1 MPNGNGHHWSK
12 FWWKDWDAD
21 EGLKMCCFAAQGL
34 WMRLLCI
41 MHKANPIGHLLVN
54 GRSPNPRQ
62 IVALCGGN
70 EKEIRQLLDE
80 LEENGVFSRNDDGVI
95 FSRRMVRDAVAS
107 DAGREFVARRW
118 NGNDPNGTPNTP
130 PNRVPTERPKRP
142 PKKDPTPEPITKK
155 LEADSEAEAEKEREE
170 LEINSGSFS
179 EARARVSTDD
189 RSEAQAAFR
198 AYLARKGAAS
208 AADEPIK
215 TSDKIVVLNHVGKVK
230 RAMASTANRAQGRK
244 AERTPEQQDRE
255 LKHGPPELVP
265 EIIPPQRIREAERS
279 RAEQYAQILGI
290 SLDEANEH
298 LGITPTIEGC
308 VALGGT

>member
-1 MPNGNGHHWSK
+1 MSNGNGHHWSK

-118 NGNDPNGTPNTP
+118 NGHDPNGTPNTP

-155 LEADSEAEAEKEREE
+155 LEADSEAEEEKEREDKNKSYSSFGDLGSARGIEAVEGPRADPRAVDNLVEIVGRRLSSSCKSPPGQPPRRTPDEQIQAVLKQPSDE
-170 LEINSGSFS
+170 LS
-179 EARARVSTDD
+179 ERDPPPD
-189 RSEAQAAFR
+189 FR
-198 AYLARKGAAS
+198 KPQPHA
-208 AADEPIK
+208 P
-215 TSDKIVVLNHVGKVK
+215 V
-230 RAMASTANRAQGRK
+230 
-244 AERTPEQQDRE
+244 RTPE
-255 LKHGPPELVP
+255 
-265 EIIPPQRIREAERS
+265 
-279 RAEQYAQILGI
+279 EQIAILMAM
-290 SLDEANEH
+290 ANEGAPPKVERTRPR
-298 LGITPTIEGC
+298 LEI
-308 VALGGT
+308 VS